1 LGYELKVFAMC
12 AGLMMILSI
21 GSAASYEFGSKVR
34 VGDADVGDPLTAPII
49 PLGVYYLDT
58 MVVAGFDPSDVA
70 YLHQGTGPA
79 VLPNDIRLTPF
90 LGHPAGSRVK
100 IGDYD
105 VGKTITSFTGGWSFS
120 DLFIGNNNC
129 DIDEPVYYQTSPGT
143 NLVVSNLRLSKLQG
157 LNPGSWVKDSDADF
171 NNPTISLLSQIK
183 YHEISTPGYDDSDP
197 VYLKINMANPL
208 IVAPG
213 DLRLIAL
220 NGQN

>member
-1 LGYELKVFAMC
+1 
-12 AGLMMILSI
+12 MMILSI

-34 VGDADVGDPLTAPII
+34 AGDTDVGDPVTTAP
-49 PLGVYYLDT
+49 LSVYYLET

-70 YLHQGTGPA
+70 YLHQGTGLA

-90 LGHPAGSRVK
+90 FGHPAGSRVK

-105 VGKTITSFTGGWSFS
+105 VGKTIAAFTGGWSFS
-120 DLFIGNNNC
+120 ELFIGNNNC

-143 NLVVSNLRLSKLQG
+143 NLVVTNLRLSRLQG
-157 LNPGSWVKDSDADF
+157 LNPGSWVKDSDSDF
-171 NNPTISLLSQIK
+171 NNPTRALSATIT

-197 VYLKINMANPL
+197 VYLKITGGSA
-208 IVAPG
+208 VAPG